1 MLKGIIN
8 GGRRYL
14 HLPCNRGS
22 LTSPMRRSKSPKDPL
37 FNMLSA
43 LSNVSIS
50 SNSFSERPGCERV
63 KGLIGCERGEWV
75 DRVGYCV
82 DREGR

>member
-1 MLKGIIN
+1 MYK
-8 GGRRYL
+8 
-14 HLPCNRGS
+14 PCNRGS

-50 SNSFSERPGCERV
+50 SNSFSERPVSERV
-63 KGLIGCERGEWV
+63 CK
-75 DRVGYCV
+75 
-82 DREGR
+82 